1 MERRVTFDEICQYL
15 WKNYGGSTIA
25 RLKTT
30 GGSIV
35 PMTYI
40 HYSSN
45 IIFTRDKKL
54 ARTRGYKYFEI

>member
-1 MERRVTFDEICQYL
+1 MKRITFEDICNHL
-15 WKNYGGSTIA
+15 WKNYGGSAIA
-25 RLKTT
+25 RLQTT

-35 PMTYI
+35 PRTYI

-45 IIFTRDKKL
+45 IIFTMDKEL